1 MSLPIRMEV
10 ACLGGRG
17 AVEGAGCFFWIAL
30 RTRAWLV
37 EGLAEALGRGPVIW
51 AFGPSFSPPPLPQN
65 AIPLKLS
72 IVGPGLCYGVFW
84 GACEVVGLAL
94 ILEAGQYPT
103 LARMASLLLRVRA
116 RTAVSGDA

>member
-1 MSLPIRMEV
+1 MEV

-51 AFGPSFSPPPLPQN
+51 AFGPSFSPPP
-65 AIPLKLS
+65 S
-72 IVGPGLCYGVFW
+72 SECYP
-84 GACEVVGLAL
+84 
-94 ILEAGQYPT
+94 LEAEHCG
-103 LARMASLLLRVRA
+103 ARPVLWGLLGRM
-116 RTAVSGDA
+116 